1 MVPSY
6 RKLLFTIAYGDH
18 HWGLAGGSTAS
29 HPSTIKTC
37 CTQCV
42 LNSLETLTMT
52 KRVLDIG
59 QCNPDYSSISRL
71 LNQHFDVEIVRA
83 HLESDAV
90 ESLQAGSFD
99 LVLVNRKLDRDYS
112 DGLSIIRNI
121 RSDEKLKQTSV
132 MLVSNYPE
140 SQDEAVA
147 AGAVYGFGK
156 AELGSREVVE
166 RLAAILGSD
175 APT

>member
-1 MVPSY
+1 V
-6 RKLLFTIAYGDH
+6 IAGT
-18 HWGLAGGSTAS
+18 LIT
-29 HPSTIKTC
+29 
-37 CTQCV
+37 V
-42 LNSLETLTMT
+42 VNSLKTLETMTMT
-52 KRVLDIG
+52 KRILDVG
-59 QCNPDYSSISRL
+59 QCNPDHSSISRL

-90 ESLQAGSFD
+90 ESLQAEPFD

-112 DGLSIIRNI
+112 DGLGIIRNI
-121 RSDEKLKQTSV
+121 RSDENLKHTPV

-156 AELGSREVVE
+156 AELGNPDVVE

-175 APT
+175 ATT